1 MILRDV
7 GCTLYAAWIG
17 GLAGMVVMLPA
28 AVVLINVSGPAVISA
43 PFIGGVSGFLAGVLA
58 VADKPGARRGSGA
71 WLGVAVG
78 LLAMAL
84 CHWNG
89 STDSPFGVPVAP
101 TDWAGLVAGFAIL
114 AGVGFVTGRVG
125 ERGARWSAGT
135 A

>member
-58 VADKPGARRGSGA
+58 VADKPGARRGCQDRRSHDKCAAPSRSCPGRSG
-71 WLGVAVG
+71 
-78 LLAMAL
+78 
-84 CHWNG
+84 
-89 STDSPFGVPVAP
+89 
-101 TDWAGLVAGFAIL
+101 
-114 AGVGFVTGRVG
+114 R
-125 ERGARWSAGT
+125 
-135 A
+135 